1 MQDLL
6 PARSDVKLV
15 RWPFEAARRDQVP
28 PGRGA
33 VPAGGRGRRETTGV
47 HRPARGLGQGADQ
60 QGRPG
65 GATGS
70 ARSDRAQPP
79 PAPDG
84 PERHDPLRQ
93 PLGKDWLELS
103 GIEVHNVRGADIR
116 IPVGRLT
123 CLTGVSGSG
132 KSSVLHH
139 ALATSMEAVL
149 AGGEPVNAAKL
160 LGAQDFGWL
169 AVVDQDP
176 IGRTPRSNPA
186 TYSKAYDLIRTLFAG
201 TPEAKERSLSAT
213 AFSFNTAG
221 GRCETCTGYGKR
233 QVDMHFLPDVWVTC
247 DVCDGRRFG
256 PDVLAVTYDDAT
268 IDQVLEMTIEQAAE
282 FFTQPPQLATVLDAL
297 VRVGL
302 GYVALG
308 QSATELS
315 GGEAQRLKL
324 ANALVRGAKGGK
336 RGLVLLDEPVTGLH
350 PADVERLVACLDA
363 LLDKKNTVVVAEHDL
378 HLAAV
383 ADWIVDM
390 GPAAGA
396 DGGRVINQGAVADII
411 GGAGPTVAYLRKV
424 ITT

>member
-1 MQDLL
+1 M
-6 PARSDVKLV
+6 
-15 RWPFEAARRDQVP
+15 
-28 PGRGA
+28 
-33 VPAGGRGRRETTGV
+33 
-47 HRPARGLGQGADQ
+47 
-60 QGRPG
+60 
-65 GATGS
+65 
-70 ARSDRAQPP
+70 
-79 PAPDG
+79 
-84 PERHDPLRQ
+84 
-93 PLGKDWLELS
+93 
-103 GIEVHNVRGADIR
+103 
-116 IPVGRLT
+116 
-123 CLTGVSGSG
+123 SGSG